1 MTLKKRD
8 GIPTPTPHTQR
19 KPHNF
24 YPHPACASPSP
35 LKGEGILVVSTPNCH
50 AELVSA
56 SHIFCKF
63 KQADKSGNQVQ
74 VTKRKGVLRHPFF
87 QYERSLERLPSDNL
101 CCRYLGSRKICL
113 VQGDFVVAFGYS
125 DSVIILTDRVA
136 VVSEI
141 FDYFLCPAVEKG

>member
-24 YPHPACASPSP
+24 HPHPTRARPPLPSRERG
-35 LKGEGILVVSTPNCH
+35 LNCH

-74 VTKRKGVLRHPFF
+74 VTKRKGVVRHPFF

-101 CCRYLGSRKICL
+101 CCRYLGSRKISL
-113 VQGDFVVAFGYS
+113 VKGNFAFTLGNTHYLF
-125 DSVIILTDRVA
+125 ILTDHVA

-141 FDYFLCPAVEKG
+141 FHDFLCPAVEKG